1 MIPPAIEIEGADQI
15 RKSFKAAGGAT
26 KDLSAAHRLVA
37 KIVERGSRT
46 AAKSGERQQPKAATV
61 LLGKGSAGAAALAI
75 RATAKAPFGIGA
87 FMGSKKYRQVP
98 PWIGENWDVME
109 GTGPYVVAPTI
120 AENRDEI
127 LDTFAQSVGDVMESV
142 GLDMNLK

>member
-1 MIPPAIEIEGADQI
+1 MIEPAITIEGADQI

-26 KDLSAAHRLVA
+26 KDLSKAHRQVA
-37 KIVERGSRT
+37 KVVERKSR
-46 AAKSGERQQPKAATV
+46 ANAKGATRQQAKAAAV
-61 LLGKGSAGAAALAI
+61 LLGKGNASGASLAI
-75 RATAKAPFGIGA
+75 RATSKAPFGIGA
-87 FMGSKKYRQVP
+87 FMGALRYRRFPKWV
-98 PWIGENWDVME
+98 GENWDVME

-127 LDTFAQSVGDVMESV
+127 LDTFAEQVGDVMESV